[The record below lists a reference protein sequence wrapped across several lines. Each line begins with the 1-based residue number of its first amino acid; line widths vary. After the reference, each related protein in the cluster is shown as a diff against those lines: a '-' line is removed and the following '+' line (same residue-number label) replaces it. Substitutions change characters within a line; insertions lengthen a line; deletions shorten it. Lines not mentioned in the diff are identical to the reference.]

1 MALLI
6 LKKECVSP
14 VAELEKKNKINLI
27 WKVRSRK
34 EFLKGRRSEFE
45 KGFLKG
51 RGSAFEK
58 RICSFIELC
67 V

>member
-6 LKKECVSP
+6 LKKECVGP
-14 VAELEKKNKINLI
+14 VAELKKKKNPI

-45 KGFLKG
+45 KGFE
-51 RGSAFEK
+51 RE
-58 RICSFIELC
+58 REC
-67 V
+67 VRKKDLFFH